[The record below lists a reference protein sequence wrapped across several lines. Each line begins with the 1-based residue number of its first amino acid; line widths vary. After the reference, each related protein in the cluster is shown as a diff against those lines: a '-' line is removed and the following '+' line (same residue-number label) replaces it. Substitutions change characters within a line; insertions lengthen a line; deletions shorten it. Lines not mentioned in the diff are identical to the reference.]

1 MRYYELMIVVSPQVD
16 DEGLS
21 ATLDRMNG
29 YVTQRGGSVVRQ
41 ERWGQLRRLA
51 YPIRNYNEGNYVLTH
66 LEMDPQDTKA
76 LEASLMLSEDVL
88 RHLLVKIEAIP
99 PRESGSGRAQAP
111 SHRGRIHGRT
121 HRGWRGGLPG
131 GSRCRCGRGTSAHSR
146 SPGRRCGRGASAH
159 SRSPGRRCG
168 RGASGRSPGVFGRR
182 DGRGRAVTP

>member
-99 PRESGSGRAQAP
+99 PARAEQAPRPQAAEAVSTEGLTEVGEEVSQEAPVAVVEEEPQATAEAQAAVAEEP
-111 SHRGRIHGRT
+111 T
-121 HRGWRGGLPG
+121 
-131 GSRCRCGRGTSAHSR
+131 AE
-146 SPGRRCGRGASAH
+146 ASAH
-159 SRSPGRRCG
+159 SRSPWV
-168 RGASGRSPGVFGRR
+168 SGRR

>member
-99 PRESGSGRAQAP
+99 PARADQAGPRPQAAEAVSTEGLTEVGEEVSQEAPVAVVEEEPQATAEAQAAVAEEEP
-111 SHRGRIHGRT
+111 QPTAEAHG
-121 HRGWRGGLPG
+121 
-131 GSRCRCGRGTSAHSR
+131 
-146 SPGRRCGRGASAH
+146 SPEEETGEGAQ
-159 SRSPGRRCG
+159 
-168 RGASGRSPGVFGRR
+168 
-182 DGRGRAVTP
+182 

>member
-99 PRESGSGRAQAP
+99 PARAEQAPRPQAAEAVSTEGLTEVGEEVSQEAPVAVVEEEPQATAEAQAAVAEEEP
-111 SHRGRIHGRT
+111 QPTAEAHG
-121 HRGWRGGLPG
+121 
-131 GSRCRCGRGTSAHSR
+131 
-146 SPGRRCGRGASAH
+146 SPEEETGEGAQ
-159 SRSPGRRCG
+159 
-168 RGASGRSPGVFGRR
+168 
-182 DGRGRAVTP
+182 

>member
-16 DEGLS
+16 EEGLS
-21 ATLDRMNG
+21 TTLDRMSS

-88 RHLLVKIEAIP
+88 RHLLVRIEVIP
-99 PRESGSGRAQAP
+99 PAKAEQAGPRPQAAEVVSTEGLTEAGEEVSQEAPVAVVEDEPQATAEAQGSPEEEAGEGAQ
-111 SHRGRIHGRT
+111 
-121 HRGWRGGLPG
+121 
-131 GSRCRCGRGTSAHSR
+131 
-146 SPGRRCGRGASAH
+146 
-159 SRSPGRRCG
+159 
-168 RGASGRSPGVFGRR
+168 
-182 DGRGRAVTP
+182 

>member
-99 PRESGSGRAQAP
+99 PARAEQAGPRPQAAEAVSTEGLTEVGEEVSQEAPVAVVEEEPQPTAEAQAAVVEEEP
-111 SHRGRIHGRT
+111 QPTAEAHG
-121 HRGWRGGLPG
+121 
-131 GSRCRCGRGTSAHSR
+131 
-146 SPGRRCGRGASAH
+146 SPEEETGEGAQ
-159 SRSPGRRCG
+159 
-168 RGASGRSPGVFGRR
+168 
-182 DGRGRAVTP
+182 